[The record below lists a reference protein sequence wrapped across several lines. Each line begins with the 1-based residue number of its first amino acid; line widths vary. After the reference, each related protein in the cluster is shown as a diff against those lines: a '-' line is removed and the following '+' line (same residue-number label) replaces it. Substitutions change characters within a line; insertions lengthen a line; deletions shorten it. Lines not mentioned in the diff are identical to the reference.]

1 MPVTRLAKQSIEP
14 NQPASPASPQIDR
27 EFTSRPITMENIKRL
42 NASNENETIDSKV
55 DLKPKGKLPILSD
68 AEDVASV
75 ANSGILSRNDLKQR
89 AFSIK
94 PSNAV
99 MDAILEQARNKNE
112 PSHNRSGS
120 LSKLSPSLADSDYS

>member
-1 MPVTRLAKQSIEP
+1 
-14 NQPASPASPQIDR
+14 
-27 EFTSRPITMENIKRL
+27 
-42 NASNENETIDSKV
+42 
-55 DLKPKGKLPILSD
+55 LKPKGKLPILSD

-99 MDAILEQARNKNE
+99 MDAILEQARNKND

-120 LSKLSPSLADSDYS
+120 LSKLSPSLADSDYSRADTEMKYGRGKPSMFEQEEKNMWNAVIKEDYKQFKNEIE